1 MTMNEDGPDQKLL
14 TVITGLAMTEINA
27 LQAELAEARA
37 EGEKLRRLLLRLS
50 MDVRGCWTL
59 EESELRRLLSNTNYN
74 VVADL
79 LEQTRAALAPEAGKD
94 TP

>member
-1 MTMNEDGPDQKLL
+1 MPLNEDGPDNKLL

-37 EGEKLRRLLLRLS
+37 EIARLRH
-50 MDVRGCWTL
+50 
-59 EESELRRLLSNTNYN
+59 ELGILAGRAWNLAHTEPKKDCALCKG
-74 VVADL
+74 V
-79 LEQTRAALAPEAGKD
+79 EQALAVLKPDAGKD